1 MWDVGNG
8 STCHLSRASSH
19 FCKDESISIYLQ
31 PLPDG
36 VPEAIPFF
44 NCAAKTKYNVIR
56 ALCTASHRPTVETR
70 EHVVWTADS
79 DTSDTTT
86 SSYLFIFETSA
97 SELFVFLVDGE
108 VLSCISDYNR
118 PRRHGVFCFIS
129 DAPGGSV
136 ALHHYAYSNRWSKS
150 DTSAGFVSDQEPLTS
165 HSFVLVH
172 CESRLPTPF
181 LIVGTT
187 KGVQY
192 AEITDGLLHLLPN
205 LDLGLQAV
213 KLLKPNEC
221 GALLYILTS
230 DGVQVYN
237 VHTLQ
242 AEPLQLLKWSVA
254 ELSLDGKHIAFA
266 GTHQDQSCWIQVW
279 NTANQEVV
287 LHVTM
292 DECSI
297 TSIAVSE
304 MYVCY
309 HLTNIINEEWKL
321 ACRELKRKNEELVL
335 SESNQKIIK
344 DRSLTLDGSI
354 LVERVW
360 GPYAMN
366 LYRIPERTTLYEY
379 QSQYPTLIYL
389 LGTLGAENNHCGVNP
404 PIRPSPTV
412 KTPFTSITTVSESV
426 SSTVKPTKDSTPGK
440 SVVSQWLW
448 IAIVVVGGITV
459 IRIIF

>member
-1 MWDVGNG
+1 M
-8 STCHLSRASSH
+8 
-19 FCKDESISIYLQ
+19 
-31 PLPDG
+31 
-36 VPEAIPFF
+36 
-44 NCAAKTKYNVIR
+44 
-56 ALCTASHRPTVETR
+56 ASHRPTVETR
-70 EHVVWTADS
+70 EHSVVWTANS
-79 DTSDTTT
+79 DPSDTTT
-86 SSYLFIFETSA
+86 SSYLFIFEGSD

-118 PRRHGVFCFIS
+118 PRRHRVLFCFIS

-136 ALHHYAYSNRWSKS
+136 ALHHYAYSNRWSES
-150 DTSAGFVSDQEPLTS
+150 NTIAGFVSDQEPLTS

-172 CESRLPTPF
+172 CDSRLPTPF

-192 AEITDGLLHLLPN
+192 AEITDGSLHPLPQ

-213 KLLKPNEC
+213 KLLKPNELC
-221 GALLYILTS
+221 APLYILTS

-237 VHTLQ
+237 VRTLQ
-242 AEPLQLLKWSVA
+242 AEPLQPLNWSVA

-266 GTHQDQSCWIQVW
+266 GTHPDQSCWIQVW
-279 NTANQEVV
+279 NTANQEEV

-309 HLTNIINEEWKL
+309 HLTNIVNEEWKL
-321 ACRELKRKNEELVL
+321 ACRVLKRNNEELVL
-335 SESNQKIIK
+335 SESNQRGIK

-360 GPYAMN
+360 GASPYAMN
-366 LYRIPERTTLYEY
+366 LYQVPQRTTLHEY

-389 LGTLGAENNHCGVNP
+389 LGTLGAQNNRCGVNP

-426 SSTVKPTKDSTPGK
+426 SSTVEPTKDSTPGK
-440 SVVSQWLW
+440 NVVSHCLW
-448 IAIVVVGGITV
+448 IAIVVVCGITV
-459 IRIIF
+459 IGIIF